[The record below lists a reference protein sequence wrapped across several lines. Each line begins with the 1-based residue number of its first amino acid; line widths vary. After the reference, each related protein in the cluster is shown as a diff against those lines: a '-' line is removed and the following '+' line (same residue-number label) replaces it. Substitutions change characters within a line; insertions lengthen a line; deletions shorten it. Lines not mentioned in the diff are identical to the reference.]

1 MDGKTALEKA
11 SPVSTPLCFGKGNP
25 SFGKGKTHALRKGLE
40 KLLKTAFGKG
50 LGKLLKTAFG
60 KGLGKLLEN
69 SLWERA

>member
-11 SPVSTPLCFGKGNP
+11 SPVSTPLCFGKGTP
-25 SFGKGKTHALRKGLE
+25 SFGKGKTHALE

-50 LGKLLKTAFG
+50 LGKLLTTAFG